1 MKKKEIN
8 SLEDYS
14 VYLFSHIL
22 LMDKMCEFHG
32 QAVEAGLLKEDMLEF
47 VNLLL
52 WDIKRMIKNYENHLQ
67 EVMRLFPDD
76 FDQNKI
82 LDIIAEKSIQSA
94 KNIIEKSK

>member
-47 VNLLL
+47 VNVLYGTL
-52 WDIKRMIKNYENHLQ
+52 KE
-67 EVMRLFPDD
+67 
-76 FDQNKI
+76 
-82 LDIIAEKSIQSA
+82 
-94 KNIIEKSK
+94 